1 MRGRLPKPAGM
12 STRRPARADGPAVR
26 LPACPPHLQGEARK
40 EWRRIG
46 RKLLA
51 CGLLTEID
59 GAALALYCQAWAR
72 WIEAEGNLVRYGT
85 VIKAPSGYPIVSP
98 YLSIANTAMAQMTRL
113 LVEFGMSPS
122 SRSRVAVVLPPTASV
137 TRAGAMQEE
146 EEDPRLL
153 LFREQQSPR
162 RPS

>member
-1 MRGRLPKPAGM
+1 M
-12 STRRPARADGPAVR
+12 STRRPRAPQNPAGAK

-40 EWRRIG
+40 EWRRLG
-46 RKLLA
+46 RKLVAWRLV
-51 CGLLTEID
+51 TEID
-59 GAALALYCQAWAR
+59 AGALALYCTAWAR

-85 VIKAPSGYPIVSP
+85 VIKAPSGYPIASP
-98 YLSIANTAMAQMTRL
+98 YLAIANKAMDQMARL

-122 SRSRVAVVLPPTASV
+122 SRSRVAVAPPAAAPDARAEP
-137 TRAGAMQEE
+137 TRD

-153 LFREQQSPR
+153 LFRDQSTR